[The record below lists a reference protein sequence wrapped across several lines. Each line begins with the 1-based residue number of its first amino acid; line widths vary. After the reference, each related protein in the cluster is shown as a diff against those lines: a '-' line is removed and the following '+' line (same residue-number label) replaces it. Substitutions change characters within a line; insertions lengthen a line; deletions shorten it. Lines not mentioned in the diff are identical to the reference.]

1 MVLSEAEKA
10 LKAKEEREAMARKKL
25 EKDRILKDQA
35 ADRDY
40 FTVWSTSLTFGC
52 AKGELKDKAGDVWVC
67 QYGPAGN
74 YIGQFSAKVNA
85 TVKTVC
91 ECGGKTTKVPS
102 DKAGCTDDS

>member
-1 MVLSEAEKA
+1 MLMGRRAGSPLS
-10 LKAKEEREAMARKKL
+10 LK
-25 EKDRILKDQA
+25 
-35 ADRDY
+35 
-40 FTVWSTSLTFGC
+40 VWSTSLTLGC